1 MTPQLKRAYNLGRA
15 YAVKS
20 AQILDMMPSTGQL
33 TAVGGLQ
40 GLAGGGILGGIAG
53 GAVGG
58 IRGAANHKKDSE
70 NSMIQDIL
78 KGMLHDGAWGAGI
91 GGAVGGVGGAASA
104 AIVGSKIKA
113 VSDAIR
119 AQELGDLA
127 LKPGFKLL

>member
-78 KGMLHDGAWGAGI
+78 FPAILVTTITKTSAVVNVLVSNLNLGATS
-91 GGAVGGVGGAASA
+91 V
-104 AIVGSKIKA
+104 
-113 VSDAIR
+113 
-119 AQELGDLA
+119 A
-127 LKPGFKLL
+127 L